1 MNPDL
6 RERLRRLGVHK
17 GASHLKPSPQAEYAQ
32 SVPRNAAPLRSN
44 EAATLEPVRTA
55 LGVTYVRRAR
65 YTLAHVHGDRALSTA
80 LAYTPEN
87 LVQLLTRRE
96 CDGFDLR
103 SALFLD
109 TETTGLAGGAG
120 TLAFLVGIGY
130 FNEDQFVIEQYFLRE
145 PAEEAAML
153 AEIDRQVNQRAHL
166 VTFNGQSFDVPL
178 LESRYTLS
186 RIAPSFED
194 KTHLD
199 LLMPARR
206 VWRGS
211 LESCSLGSLEYH
223 LLGVRREQR
232 DVPGS
237 VIPYLYREYLSA
249 GGGDLNDD
257 MQRVMYHNLH
267 DILSMVTLVARLM
280 DVLVQPASAEE
291 HFAAARYRERQGDR
305 DAAKAGY
312 REAIKRLA
320 ISDSRLGHA
329 QSAPTGSSTIQNP
342 KSEIANLHFLSLRR
356 LANCLKQ
363 ECHHDEAALYW
374 RQLADGGDAEAM
386 IEMAKHHE
394 WRAVDLPAA
403 MDYAKRARDNNNDP
417 ALRPAIEH
425 RLARLNKKLASKKIN
440 AETQSNR
447 GAKG

>member
-1 MNPDL
+1 MNSDL

-32 SVPRNAAPLRSN
+32 SAPRNPAPLKGD
-44 EAATLEPVRTA
+44 EVAVLEPVRTT

-65 YTLAHVHGDRALSTA
+65 YTLAHRHGDRALSTA
-80 LAYTPEN
+80 LAYPPAH
-87 LVQLLTRRE
+87 LVQLMARRGCE
-96 CDGFDLR
+96 CFDLR

-130 FNEDQFVIEQYFLRE
+130 FSEDQFIIEQFFLRD
-145 PAEEAAML
+145 PVEEAAML
-153 AEIDRQVNQRAHL
+153 AEIDRQVNLRNHL

-186 RIAPSFED
+186 RIAPSFGD

-199 LLMPARR
+199 LLLPARR
-206 VWRGS
+206 VWRSS

-280 DVLVQPASAEE
+280 DVLVQPANADE

-305 DAAKAGY
+305 EAAKAGY
-312 REAIKRLA
+312 RAALERLE
-320 ISDSRLGHA
+320 IRDQKLVDYSNR
-329 QSAPTGSSTIQNP
+329 SAPSSPI
-342 KSEIANLHFLSLRR
+342 SNLQSLSLRR
-356 LANCLKQ
+356 LATCLKQ
-363 ECHHDEAALYW
+363 ECQYDEAATAW
-374 RQLADGGDAEAM
+374 RQLADLGDVEAM
-386 IEMAKHHE
+386 VEMAKHHE

-403 MDYAKRARDNNNDP
+403 LDYAKRARDNNTDP
-417 ALRPAIEH
+417 VLRPALDH
-425 RLARLNKKLASKKIN
+425 RVARLTKKAKK
-440 AETQSNR
+440 
-447 GAKG
+447 

>member
-17 GASHLKPSPQAEYAQ
+17 GAAHLKPSPQAEYAQ
-32 SVPRNAAPLRSN
+32 SAPRNAVPLKGD

-65 YTLAHVHGDRALSTA
+65 YTLSHVHGDRALSTA
-80 LAYTPEN
+80 LAYAPEN
-87 LVQLLTRRE
+87 LVQLMSRRE
-96 CDGFDLR
+96 CECFDLR

-153 AEIDRQVNQRAHL
+153 AEIDRQVNPRAHL

-178 LESRYTLS
+178 LESRYILS
-186 RIAPSFED
+186 RIAPSFQD

-223 LLGVRREQR
+223 MLGVRREQR

-305 DAAKAGY
+305 EAAKEGY
-312 REAIKRLA
+312 RETLKRVDRGEIQDSKIVTESNNAISQSPITNLQSLSLHRLA
-320 ISDSRLGHA
+320 V
-329 QSAPTGSSTIQNP
+329 
-342 KSEIANLHFLSLRR
+342 
-356 LANCLKQ
+356 CLKQ
-363 ECHHDEAALYW
+363 ECHYDEAAIYW
-374 RQLADGGDAEAM
+374 RQLADLGDVEAM

-403 MDYAKRARDNNNDP
+403 LDYAKRARDNNDDP
-417 ALRPAIEH
+417 ALRPALEH
-425 RLARLNKKLASKKIN
+425 RITRLNKKLAGKKN
-440 AETQSNR
+440 
-447 GAKG
+447 

>member
-1 MNPDL
+1 MNADL

-17 GASHLKPSPQAEYAQ
+17 GASHLKPSPQAEYTQ
-32 SVPRNAAPLRSN
+32 SAPRSAAPLKGD
-44 EAATLEPVRTA
+44 EVAVLEPVRTA

-65 YTLAHVHGDRALSTA
+65 YTLEHRHGDRALNTA
-80 LAYTPEN
+80 LAYPPAN
-87 LVQLLTRRE
+87 LVQLMARRD

-130 FNEDQFVIEQYFLRE
+130 FNEDHFIIEQFFLRD
-145 PAEEAAML
+145 PAEESAML
-153 AEIDRQVNQRAHL
+153 AEIDRQVNRRDHL

-178 LESRYTLS
+178 LESRYILS

-199 LLMPARR
+199 LLLPARR

-223 LLGVRREQR
+223 MLGVRREQR

-280 DVLVQPASAEE
+280 DVLVQPASPEE

-305 DAAKAGY
+305 EAAKAGY
-312 REAIKRLA
+312 REALEGLGNRDWR
-320 ISDSRLGHA
+320 STDSPNR
-329 QSAPTGSSTIQNP
+329 SAPQSLTS
-342 KSEIANLHFLSLRR
+342 NLQFLSLRR
-356 LANCLKQ
+356 LATCLKQ
-363 ECHHDEAALYW
+363 ECQYAEAATYW
-374 RQLADGGDAEAM
+374 QQLADLGDVEAM
-386 IEMAKHHE
+386 VEMAKHHE

-403 MDYAKRARDNNNDP
+403 LDYAKRARDNNNDP
-417 ALRPAIEH
+417 SLRPALEH
-425 RLARLNKKLASKKIN
+425 RIARLTKKLQNKQA
-440 AETQSNR
+440 
-447 GAKG
+447 

>member
-1 MNPDL
+1 MPVTMNPDL

-17 GASHLKPSPQAEYAQ
+17 GASHLKPSPQAEYAH
-32 SVPRNAAPLRSN
+32 SLARATPLKGD
-44 EAATLEPVRTA
+44 EVAVLEPMRTA
-55 LGVTYVRRAR
+55 LGMAYVRRMR
-65 YTLAHVHGDRALSTA
+65 YTLEHVHGDRALSTA
-80 LAYTPEN
+80 LAFAPDR
-87 LVQLLTRRE
+87 LAQLMTRRD
-96 CDGFDLR
+96 CDRVDLR

-130 FNEDQFVIEQYFLRE
+130 FTEAQFVIEQYFLRE

-153 AEIDRQVNQRAHL
+153 ADLDRQVNLREHL

-178 LESRYTLS
+178 LESRYILS
-186 RIAPSFED
+186 RIAPSFEE

-199 LLMPARR
+199 LLLPARR

-223 LLGVRREQR
+223 MLGVRREQR

-305 DAAKAGY
+305 ETAKQGY
-312 REAIKRLA
+312 KETIKRLG
-320 ISDSRLGHA
+320 SS
-329 QSAPTGSSTIQNP
+329 QSAIPNP
-342 KSEIANLHFLSLRR
+342 QPQIAHLQSLSLRR
-356 LANCLKQ
+356 LASCLKQ
-363 ECHHDEAALYW
+363 ECQYSEAAIYW
-374 RQLADGGDAEAM
+374 RQLADLGDVEAL
-386 IEMAKHHE
+386 IELAKHHE
-394 WRAVDLPAA
+394 WRVVDLPAA
-403 MDYAKRARDNNNDP
+403 LEYAKCARDNNAEP
-417 ALRPAIEH
+417 ALRPALDH
-425 RLARLNKKLASKKIN
+425 RIARLTRRLQKQMR
-440 AETQSNR
+440 QS
-447 GAKG
+447 

>member
-17 GASHLKPSPQAEYAQ
+17 GTSHLKPSPQAEYEQHAQ
-32 SVPRNAAPLRSN
+32 RAAPLMGD
-44 EAATLEPVRTA
+44 ALATLEPVRTA
-55 LGVTYVRRAR
+55 LGMAHVRRAR
-65 YTLAHVHGDRALSTA
+65 YTLDHVHGDRALSAA
-80 LAYTPEN
+80 LAYPPAN
-87 LVQLLTRRE
+87 LVQLMTRRD
-96 CDGFDLR
+96 CDAFDLR

-130 FNEDQFVIEQYFLRE
+130 FTDEQFVIEQYFLRE

-153 AEIDRQVNQRAHL
+153 ADLDRQVNQREHL

-178 LESRYTLS
+178 LESRYILS

-237 VIPYLYREYLSA
+237 IIPYLYREYLSA

-280 DVLVQPASAEE
+280 DVLLQPASPEE

-312 REAIKRLA
+312 REAIKRLEMR
-320 ISDSRLGHA
+320 DSRLEDVPNRGTP
-329 QSAPTGSSTIQNP
+329 QSLIP
-342 KSEIANLHFLSLRR
+342 NLQSQSLRR
-356 LANCLKQ
+356 LAACLKQ
-363 ECHHDEAALYW
+363 ECQYDEAALCW
-374 RQLADGGDAEAM
+374 QQLADLGDVEAM

-403 MDYAKRARDNNNDP
+403 LDYAKRARDNNQDVT
-417 ALRPAIEH
+417 LRPALEH
-425 RLARLNKKLASKKIN
+425 RITRLAKKMQRQTEQK
-440 AETQSNR
+440 
-447 GAKG
+447 

>member
-1 MNPDL
+1 MNADL
-6 RERLRRLGVHK
+6 RDRLRRLGVHK
-17 GASHLKPSPQAEYAQ
+17 GTSHLKPSPQAEYAQ
-32 SVPRNAAPLRSN
+32 SSRHATPLKD
-44 EAATLEPVRTA
+44 EETAVLEPVRTA
-55 LGVTYVRRAR
+55 LGVTHVRRAR
-65 YTLAHVHGDRALSTA
+65 YTLAHVHGDRALDTA
-80 LAYTPEN
+80 LAYAPEH
-87 LVQLLTRRE
+87 LVQLMSRRD
-96 CDGFDLR
+96 CDCFDLR
-103 SALFLD
+103 RALFLD

-130 FNEDQFVIEQYFLRE
+130 FNEDQFVIEQFFLSD

-153 AEIDRQVNQRAHL
+153 AELDRQVNRRDHL

-178 LESRYTLS
+178 LESRYILS

-199 LLMPARR
+199 LLLPARR

-223 LLGVRREQR
+223 MLGVRREQR

-267 DILSMVTLVARLM
+267 DILSMVTLVSRLM

-305 DAAKAGY
+305 EAAKQGY
-312 REAIKRLA
+312 REAIEQFR
-320 ISDSRLGHA
+320 ISDFGLANSQAKISDL
-329 QSAPTGSSTIQNP
+329 QS
-342 KSEIANLHFLSLRR
+342 LSLRG
-356 LANCLKQ
+356 LAACLKQ
-363 ECHHDEAALYW
+363 ECQYEEAAVYW
-374 RQLADGGDAEAM
+374 RQLADSGDVEAM
-386 IEMAKHHE
+386 VEMAKHHE
-394 WRAVDLPAA
+394 WREVDLPAA
-403 MDYAKRARDNNNDP
+403 LDYAKRARDNNQDA
-417 ALRPAIEH
+417 ALRPALEH
-425 RLARLNKKLASKKIN
+425 RVTRLNKKVASKKN
-440 AETQSNR
+440 
-447 GAKG
+447 